1 MTEKPK
7 LCFAGC
13 EFFRCGQRHLFYRG
27 RASWCRFADDE
38 CDPKTCKYAQ
48 CVRDRLLLDGVC
60 GLTVKPKT
68 VEIRLEEVAKPI
80 KVPGKLA
87 QKIKEKELY

>member
-1 MTEKPK
+1 
-7 LCFAGC
+7 
-13 EFFRCGQRHLFYRG
+13 
-27 RASWCRFADDE
+27 
-38 CDPKTCKYAQ
+38 
-48 CVRDRLLLDGVC
+48 LLDGVC